1 MVLRPPLPSTPIHT
15 HRGPVFGIDQLGQ
28 SVLLSGFLLSST
40 FRGPVCDPVCSIP
53 PVPCSESIRGVVPPP
68 LLFNIKLI
76 CEFVFLPPPGPQYI
90 CPMALSHTCA
100 HTIFQSKC
108 LYSQLPTYQPIPLS
122 SLFCRLTLL
131 GSLGF
136 SLSVNNGSVECF
148 ISPRNQQ
155 PSPWPCPSPF
165 NQSL

>member
-1 MVLRPPLPSTPIHT
+1 MAYPPPSCLVVDRSACLHSPHLTLQWIRPWSCAHPHPPIHT
-15 HRGPVFGIDQLGQ
+15 HRGPAFGIVQLGQ

-76 CEFVFLPPPGPQYI
+76 CEFVFLPPPVPQYI

-100 HTIFQSKC
+100 HTIFQWISLNAC
-108 LYSQLPTYQPIPLS
+108 IHS
-122 SLFCRLTLL
+122 SLLI
-131 GSLGF
+131 SLF
-136 SLSVNNGSVECF
+136 
-148 ISPRNQQ
+148 
-155 PSPWPCPSPF
+155 PSPPS
-165 NQSL
+165 SVD